1 MKLIGSLALAGLTCC
16 VSATALSAAD
26 YYVQA
31 TTPGPV
37 TGTPLAVVNL
47 QAELKQP
54 ANALAVPAYESE
66 AAGRKFVVTQP
77 KQQAAA
83 AAPAAAPVA
92 IKAPVRSFACVAITK
107 KRQIRIRNNKMIRL
121 APTSPSSS
129 QMIEKIISFWAS
141 GRNPNFC
148 TLFPSPLPKRATC

>member
-1 MKLIGSLALAGLTCC
+1 MMKLIGSLALAGLTCC

-54 ANALAVPAYESE
+54 AMPVTAPTYESE
-66 AAGRKFVVTQP
+66 AAGRKSVVTDP
-77 KQQAAA
+77 RREHKSRRD
-83 AAPAAAPVA
+83 
-92 IKAPVRSFACVAITK
+92 KS
-107 KRQIRIRNNKMIRL
+107 
-121 APTSPSSS
+121 
-129 QMIEKIISFWAS
+129 
-141 GRNPNFC
+141 
-148 TLFPSPLPKRATC
+148 